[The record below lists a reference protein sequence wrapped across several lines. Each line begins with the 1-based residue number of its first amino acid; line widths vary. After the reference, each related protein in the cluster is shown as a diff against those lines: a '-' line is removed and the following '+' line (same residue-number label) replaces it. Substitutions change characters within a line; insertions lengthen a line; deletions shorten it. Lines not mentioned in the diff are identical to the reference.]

1 MGAAVLE
8 RKGVAHGLAIR
19 IEYACLIALLGIRQG
34 ELKRKRQIVAVRIL
48 GGRGKATVRRH
59 GLSHLQACHATIG
72 ILHGR
77 CRGKEMIELKRAQI
91 GAIGG
96 LTVLIEGHAVDA
108 RIGKDG
114 RQLAVAVATVLDIT
128 QNGLGALHRLVI
140 AHVHVRQRRRH
151 LAPCQ
156 VSLGIYASCTLQL
169 ALDVRKRVVDGAGRA
184 KLRQGS
190 NQRTR
195 AAHAAHTVVFAFLAG
210 IHVHAR
216 IVHDYLGN
224 GVVNLITIR
233 TFRLTQVVRTLDK
246 GFVVCRIKWE
256 ACHTLNLIRID
267 RVLRLHGVIRLGTR
281 FNGIRAGTI
290 AGNVFGLV
298 QLKRRAVH
306 GLVQVVDL
314 LHKQAVLNVGEVD
327 HRRELPVYRSILD
340 HRGVVDGCPRQ
351 RRCRGVIHRH
361 GIFRL
366 RLVLHHGGILLDIAG
381 QRPNRYLIVAIGVDA
396 KDARICRFGSLD
408 RAGNAMRG
416 AQLVAIERIA
426 RDRRPR
432 VFSCVVLARTGE
444 LEHDG
449 EGRTRANGVA
459 IVIFRFFW
467 E

>member
-1 MGAAVLE
+1 
-8 RKGVAHGLAIR
+8 
-19 IEYACLIALLGIRQG
+19 
-34 ELKRKRQIVAVRIL
+34 
-48 GGRGKATVRRH
+48 
-59 GLSHLQACHATIG
+59 
-72 ILHGR
+72 
-77 CRGKEMIELKRAQI
+77 MIELKRAQVST
-91 GAIGG
+91 IGG

-108 RIGKDG
+108 RVRIDSS
-114 RQLAVAVATVLDIT
+114 QFAVALATFLDIA
-128 QNGLGALHRLVI
+128 QDGLGALRRLVI
-140 AHVHVRQRRRH
+140 AHVHVRQRRLH

-156 VSLGIYASCTLQL
+156 VSLGIYASCTLQH
-169 ALDVRKRVVDGAGRA
+169 ALNVRKRIVDGVGRA
-184 KLRQGS
+184 KLRQGG

-256 ACHTLNLIRID
+256 ACHALNLIRID

-340 HRGVVDGCPRQ
+340 HRGVVDGCLRQ

-381 QRPNRYLIVAIGVDA
+381 QRPNRYLIVTIGVDA

-432 VFSCVVLARTGE
+432 IFVRVTLVFIGA
-444 LEHDG
+444 LEHNG
-449 EGRTRANGVA
+449 EGRTRTNNVA
-459 IVIFRFFW
+459 FIVLRIFM
-467 E
+467 